1 MESFVAD
8 LFLLL
13 LISTG
18 QVYGGKALQRKR
30 NKKKRKSTFPP
41 VRYKS

>member
-18 QVYGGKALQRKR
+18 QVYGGKALQRKET
-30 NKKKRKSTFPP
+30 KRKEKALFLL
-41 VRYKS
+41 